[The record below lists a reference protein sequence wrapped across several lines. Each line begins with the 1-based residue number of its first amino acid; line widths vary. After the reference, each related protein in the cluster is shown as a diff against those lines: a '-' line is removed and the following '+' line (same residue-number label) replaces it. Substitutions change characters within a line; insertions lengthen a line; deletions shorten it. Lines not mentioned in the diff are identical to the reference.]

1 MKRFLLAA
9 AALALGACAGPDDVE
24 RQGATG
30 GTIPRSGGGVTLG
43 GGSGPAGGTGED
55 LPDGAAGIGGAPGAS
70 AGGAA
75 VTDTGGV
82 RTPGP
87 PGPHSTGGGTDAD
100 NLGGPD
106 GGS

>member
-1 MKRFLLAA
+1 MKEVLLATA
-9 AALALGACAGPDDVE
+9 VLALAACAGPEDAK

-30 GTIPRSGGGVTLG
+30 ATVPQSGVTVGGGA
-43 GGSGPAGGTGED
+43 GPAAATGES
-55 LPDGAAGIGGAPGAS
+55 LPGRAGGAPGAT

-82 RTPGP
+82 RTSGSPA
-87 PGPHSTGGGTDAD
+87 PHGTGGGTDAE
-100 NLGGPD
+100 NLGGPG